1 MDKDTII
8 RKIAVIFATDVVG
21 FTEIMEK
28 NENVTLKSLRAC
40 RDILDRLFEEH
51 GGRIFNTAGDSVLA
65 EFQSAVS
72 AVICATEFQKLLK
85 QRNLSVPEASQMR
98 FRIGLDMG
106 DVIIEGTNLYGDGVN
121 NAARLEALSQ
131 PGGVSLSKTI
141 HDFASQKVELAFSDL
156 GIQKVKNTTLH
167 AYDVIIDG
175 LEERVLEVSTG
186 SVKDAESKP
195 PTIAVLPFKNM
206 SNDEEQEYFAD
217 GITEDIISN
226 LSKWK
231 TFPVVSRNSSFS
243 FKGTTEN
250 TKKVANSLGADYLVE
265 GSVRKGG
272 NKVRISAQLI
282 FAADDKQIWSKRWDR
297 SLEDIFEV
305 QDEVS
310 LDVVSLISPALKDQ
324 EISKMKNK
332 PKKNI
337 SAWDEYM
344 QGLNI
349 INNNPNTSEIRD
361 KVMKHCKKA
370 IDLDAN
376 FCDAYVLYCG
386 CLTLEIYDP
395 KKTEERNENEKLYL
409 TLSEKAV
416 SLDPENP
423 LALDALGHYYRI
435 TNNINKSHEIMKK
448 TFDLNPN
455 HPNAIFN
462 YGFSLA
468 QFKKFDEAL
477 KLINKAIEIDPYRKN
492 NSGVILTWIY
502 IGLKDWEN
510 ALFWINDT
518 YDRMPHSRLDGWKSA
533 VLALNDQI
541 DDSKE
546 FLNKFQKQ
554 RPEIKKLAD
563 YEKVAVDMIK
573 DILLEGL
580 KKAGLPE

>member
-1 MDKDTII
+1 MNDKKVI
-8 RKIAVIFATDVVG
+8 RKIAAIFVTDVVNYS
-21 FTEIMEK
+21 TLMEK
-28 NENVTLKSLRAC
+28 DENSTIQNLNSCKS
-40 RDILDRLFEEH
+40 ILENLFKEH
-51 GGRIFNTAGDSVLA
+51 GGKIFNTAGDSILA

-72 AVICATEFQKLLK
+72 SVICASEFQKLIK
-85 QRNLSVPEASQMR
+85 ERNKNIDEDKKME
-98 FRIGLDMG
+98 FRIGLNMG
-106 DVIIEGTNLYGDGVN
+106 DVIVEGTNLYGEGVN
-121 NAARLEALSQ
+121 IAARLEALAT
-131 PGGVSLSKTI
+131 PGGVCLSKTI
-141 HDFASQKVELAFSDL
+141 YDLVAQKTDLIFNEL
-156 GIQKVKNTTLH
+156 GHQKVKNTDLN
-167 AYDVIIDG
+167 AYSLNIEEYDKGINDEYISSMEDVI
-175 LEERVLEVSTG
+175 
-186 SVKDAESKP
+186 KP

-226 LSKWK
+226 LSQWK

-250 TKKVANSLGADYLVE
+250 TKQVANSLGADYLVE

-310 LDVVSLISPALKDQ
+310 LDVASLISPALKDQ

-361 KVMKHCKKA
+361 KVIKHCKKA

-376 FCDAYVLYCG
+376 FCDAYVLYCD

-423 LALDALGHYYRI
+423 LALHALGHYYRI
-435 TNNINKSHEIMKK
+435 TNDINKSHEIMKK

-546 FLNKFQKQ
+546 FLKKFQKQ